1 MRQKKDSILINV
13 CDLPNEKIEGLGI
26 SFRSI
31 GRRCNNITKEYL
43 SVPANDNSKITIK
56 NISAGNG
63 RIHIIDTV
71 LMPPL
76 TD

>member
-13 CDLPNEKIEGLGI
+13 CDL
-26 SFRSI
+26 
-31 GRRCNNITKEYL
+31 
-43 SVPANDNSKITIK
+43 
-56 NISAGNG
+56 
-63 RIHIIDTV
+63 IHIIDTV